1 MEGMLVTARE
11 ERRVGSECQ
20 EPPADA
26 GTKCTGMPMGGL
38 KRCPQPGRITDSSA
52 FLPRKS

>member
-1 MEGMLVTARE
+1 MEGMLITARE

-26 GTKCTGMPMGGL
+26 GTKCTGMPTGGL
-38 KRCPQPGRITDSSA
+38 KCCPQPGQITDSSA
-52 FLPRKS
+52 PLPRKS